1 MVTVMLEWK
10 YGTLPTS
17 WELSTIGD
25 YSNTITDYVA
35 NGSFASLAQNVQY
48 KEEPDVAVLIRL
60 VDYNNNFKGD
70 FVYIDE
76 HAYEFLSK
84 SKLYGGEIIISNV
97 GANVGTVFRCPTL
110 TLKMSLAP
118 NSIMLRTKGIDDFYY
133 YWFKSPVG
141 QHAIAS
147 IVTGSAQPKF
157 NKTTFKKI
165 VVPVPPIE
173 TQRKIALCLKTIDE
187 KIECNKSINDNLQ
200 QQAAAI
206 FRSWFVDCAPFG
218 GKAPDEW
225 KNVTLEDITALI
237 SRGITPK
244 YADDTDQIVINQKC
258 IRNHTIDL
266 SLARTHTPKVI
277 NEKWL
282 RFGDLLIN
290 STGDGTLGRA
300 AQVWFQPKNLTV
312 DSHVTIARPAKENLI
327 FYIGLWGILHEKEI
341 ESLHTGSTGQTEL
354 PRDRVKAMELRL
366 PDNDTLDRFNALITP
381 MAAAIVANQ
390 EENNRLA
397 ALRDAI
403 LPKLMSGEIDVSAVQ
418 L

>member
-1 MVTVMLEWK
+1 MTEFKYLPVGEVCTTISDTYHGYAKMVTLINTSDVLEGK
-10 YGTLPTS
+10 VLNHVKVPNANLKGQFKKTFQQNDIL
-17 WELSTIGD
+17 
-25 YSNTITDYVA
+25 YSEIRPQNKRFAYVDFPPTDY
-35 NGSFASLAQNVQY
+35 
-48 KEEPDVAVLIRL
+48 
-60 VDYNNNFKGD
+60 
-70 FVYIDE
+70 
-76 HAYEFLSK
+76 
-84 SKLYGGEIIISNV
+84 
-97 GANVGTVFRCPTL
+97 
-110 TLKMSLAP
+110 
-118 NSIMLRTKGIDDFYY
+118 
-133 YWFKSPVG
+133 
-141 QHAIAS
+141 IAS
-147 IVTGSAQPKF
+147 TKLMVIRADSDKVSPKYLYYF
-157 NKTTFKKI
+157 LKSNATIEELQMLAETRSGTFPQI
-165 VVPVPPIE
+165 TFTELANLTIPVPPVAIQENIVKTLQCIE
-173 TQRKIALCLKTIDE
+173 DKIN
-187 KIECNKSINDNLQ
+187 CNESINDNLQ

-206 FRSWFVDCAPFG
+206 FRSWFVDCELFG

-225 KNVTLEDITALI
+225 ENVTLEDITALV

-258 IRNHTIDL
+258 VRNHMIDL

-312 DSHVTIARPAKENLI
+312 DSHVTIVRPAKENLI

-390 EENNRLA
+390 EENNQLA

>member
-1 MVTVMLEWK
+1 MVEYAK
-10 YGTLPTS
+10 YELKNVCSRLSSGKSISSKMISEEGRYPVYGGNGLRGYTDHSNFSGDCAIIGRQGAFCGNVRYFCGEAYMTEHAVIVCANNLNNTHYLAYL
-17 WELSTIGD
+17 LSTMNLG
-25 YSNTITDYVA
+25 
-35 NGSFASLAQNVQY
+35 
-48 KEEPDVAVLIRL
+48 RL
-60 VDYNNNFKGD
+60 
-70 FVYIDE
+70 
-76 HAYEFLSK
+76 S
-84 SKLYGGEIIISNV
+84 
-97 GANVGTVFRCPTL
+97 
-110 TLKMSLAP
+110 
-118 NSIMLRTKGIDDFYY
+118 
-133 YWFKSPVG
+133 G
-141 QHAIAS
+141 Q
-147 IVTGSAQPKF
+147 SAQPGLSVKTLGIQEIMLPSIEYQ
-157 NKTTFKKI
+157 NK
-165 VVPVPPIE
+165 VV
-173 TQRKIALCLKTIDE
+173 ALLSSLDE
-187 KIECNKSINDNLQ
+187 KIAVNNNINDNLQ

>member
-1 MVTVMLEWK
+1 MVEYAK
-10 YGTLPTS
+10 YELKNVCSRLSSGKSISSKMISEEGRYPVYGGNGLRGYTDHSNFSGDCAIIGRQGAFCGNVRYFCGEAYMTEHAVIVCANNLNNTHYLAYL
-17 WELSTIGD
+17 LSTMNLG
-25 YSNTITDYVA
+25 
-35 NGSFASLAQNVQY
+35 
-48 KEEPDVAVLIRL
+48 RL
-60 VDYNNNFKGD
+60 
-70 FVYIDE
+70 
-76 HAYEFLSK
+76 S
-84 SKLYGGEIIISNV
+84 
-97 GANVGTVFRCPTL
+97 
-110 TLKMSLAP
+110 
-118 NSIMLRTKGIDDFYY
+118 
-133 YWFKSPVG
+133 G
-141 QHAIAS
+141 Q
-147 IVTGSAQPKF
+147 SAQPGLSVKTLGIQEIMLPSIEYQ
-157 NKTTFKKI
+157 NK
-165 VVPVPPIE
+165 VV
-173 TQRKIALCLKTIDE
+173 ALLSSLDE
-187 KIECNKSINDNLQ
+187 KIAVNNNINDNLQ

-206 FRSWFVDCAPFG
+206 FRSWFVDCDLFG

-225 KNVTLEDITALI
+225 ENVTLEDITALV

-258 IRNHTIDL
+258 VRNHMIDL

-312 DSHVTIARPAKENLI
+312 DSHVTIVRPAKENLI

-390 EENNRLA
+390 EENNQLA

>member
-1 MVTVMLEWK
+1 MALLKDLSINGKGNYGIGASAVEKSDDLYTYLRITDIRDD
-10 YGTLPTS
+10 GTLN
-17 WELSTIGD
+17 LSD
-25 YSNTITDYVA
+25 LKSVDDPE
-35 NGSFASLAQNVQY
+35 AQKY
-48 KEEPDVAVLIRL
+48 L
-60 VDYNNNFKGD
+60 
-70 FVYIDE
+70 
-76 HAYEFLSK
+76 
-84 SKLYGGEIIISNV
+84 
-97 GANVGTVFRCPTL
+97 
-110 TLKMSLAP
+110 LAP
-118 NSIMLRTKGIDDFYY
+118 NDIVFARTGASTGRNYFYDGSDGVFVYAGFLIKFSLDPKKVNPLYIKY
-133 YWFKSPVG
+133 YCQSEMYRNWIKSF
-141 QHAIAS
+141 S
-147 IVTGSAQPKF
+147 TGSTRGNINAQTLGNMEVPLP
-157 NKTTFKKI
+157 TREQQDYLVSVLSPLDAKI
-165 VVPVPPIE
+165 KLN
-173 TQRKIALCLKTIDE
+173 QQ
-187 KIECNKSINDNLQ
+187 INDNLQ

-206 FRSWFVDCAPFG
+206 FRSWFVDCDPFG
-218 GKAPDEW
+218 GQAPDEW
-225 KNVTLEDITALI
+225 KNVTLEDITALV

-244 YADDTDQIVINQKC
+244 YTDDTDQIVINQKC

-266 SLARTHTPKVI
+266 SLTRTHTPKVI

-354 PRDRVKAMELRL
+354 PRDRVKAMELLL
-366 PDNDTLDRFNALITP
+366 PDNDTLERFNALITP

-397 ALRDAI
+397 ALRDVI
-403 LPKLMSGEIDVSAVQ
+403 LPKLMSGEIDVSAIQ

>member
-1 MVTVMLEWK
+1 MTSEWHEAPLRELVGYISKGIAPSYAEEASETTIRVLNQKCNRNFRISYGDSRLHDTLKKKVPPERYVKPDDILINSTGAGTAGRIAQIEDVPSATTIDGHMILIRSNGKVTQKFLGYALKAHQWEVLQLDEGSTGQTELNRDRLLDEIMINYPVSFDEQNAIV
-10 YGTLPTS
+10 GTLES
-17 WELSTIGD
+17 ID
-25 YSNTITDYVA
+25 R
-35 NGSFASLAQNVQY
+35 
-48 KEEPDVAVLIRL
+48 KLIVNEQL
-60 VDYNNNFKGD
+60 
-70 FVYIDE
+70 
-76 HAYEFLSK
+76 
-84 SKLYGGEIIISNV
+84 
-97 GANVGTVFRCPTL
+97 
-110 TLKMSLAP
+110 
-118 NSIMLRTKGIDDFYY
+118 
-133 YWFKSPVG
+133 
-141 QHAIAS
+141 
-147 IVTGSAQPKF
+147 
-157 NKTTFKKI
+157 
-165 VVPVPPIE
+165 
-173 TQRKIALCLKTIDE
+173 
-187 KIECNKSINDNLQ
+187 NDNLQ

-225 KNVTLEDITALI
+225 ENVTLEDITALV

-266 SLARTHTPKVI
+266 SLARTHTPKII

-354 PRDRVKAMELRL
+354 PRDRVKAMELLL
-366 PDNDTLDRFNALITP
+366 PDNETLDRFNGLITP

-403 LPKLMSGEIDVSAVQ
+403 LPKLMSGEIDVTDIQ